1 MRCAA
6 KFDMQHSR
14 NFFEHCTTFLCSNF
28 PAFHPSNITNACVYS
43 SKKIAFVIYVSSSS
57 NINISKSFIGKT
69 KHHITRYTS
78 ILSTIPI
85 WYFLICQFI
94 TFFKDFCDYF
104 LFFIIFFFL
113 KEYRPRHPNLDSH
126 SIVRV

>member
-43 SKKIAFVIYVSSSS
+43 SKKIAFVIYVSSNS

-85 WYFLICQFI
+85 WYSLICQFI
-94 TFFKDFCDYF
+94 TFLKI
-104 LFFIIFFFL
+104 LIIIFFFFFFSFNFFERIHKSKVHL
-113 KEYRPRHPNLDSH
+113 LLAEL
-126 SIVRV
+126 